1 MRRPRPVLDDEEID
15 ECETALIWNP
25 RLGFRLQA
33 PWRDDVHI
41 MSLPE
46 TFLTVLALNISE
58 ELMRRMTGEYLS
70 NFSKH

>member
-1 MRRPRPVLDDEEID
+1 MRRPRPTLNDEVD

-33 PWRDDVHI
+33 PWREAVHE

-46 TFLTVLALNISE
+46 TFLTVLALNLNE

-70 NFSKH
+70 SFRKH